1 MKCQKFTGGVRNLV
15 LQGVYKGQRIRKEL
29 GIPLNAKVILS
40 VGEVNKNKNHK
51 VGIEALAKLRDKN
64 TYYVI
69 CGRGPLMEAH
79 KELAQSLGVG
89 DRVILTGY
97 RTDVADFYKM
107 ADVFL
112 FPSFR
117 EGLPVAVMEAMAVG
131 LPVIATRIRGITDLL
146 EHTKGGYL
154 ADDWEPENY
163 AVKVRRMFS
172 ERGGKSGVS
181 REERRREMGTWNRRK
196 VQEFALPVV
205 DKKMREIYGSVMEE
219 FDENITDTHVNL

>member
-1 MKCQKFTGGVRNLV
+1 MKCQKFTGGGRNLV
-15 LQGVYKGQRIRKEL
+15 LQRVYKGQRIRKEF

-79 KELAQSLGVG
+79 KELAQSMGVG

-97 RTDVADFYKM
+97 RTDVADFYKT

-117 EGLPVAVMEAMAVG
+117 EGLPVAVMEAMAAG
-131 LPVIATRIRGITDLL
+131 LPCIASRIRGNVDLL
-146 EHTKGGYL
+146 RSSRYL
-154 ADDWEPENY
+154 FEP
-163 AVKVRRMFS
+163 
-172 ERGGKSGVS
+172 
-181 REERRREMGTWNRRK
+181 T
-196 VQEFALPVV
+196 
-205 DKKMREIYGSVMEE
+205 
-219 FDENITDTHVNL
+219 DENMLYQLLNDAANGVQIEQECERNWETLKKYDIKNVSKEMQGIYSAAIEGTTTNESFTSIKK

>member
-1 MKCQKFTGGVRNLV
+1 MGGIRNLV

-69 CGRGPLMEAH
+69 CGRGPLMENY

-89 DRVILTGY
+89 DRVVLTGY

-117 EGLPVAVMEAMAVG
+117 EGLPVAVMEAMASG
-131 LPVIATRIRGITDLL
+131 LPVIATRIRGSSDLL
-146 EHTKGGYL
+146 QQGAL
-154 ADDWEPENY
+154 
-163 AVKVRRMFS
+163 F
-172 ERGGKSGVS
+172 KSGD
-181 REERRREMGTWNRRK
+181 EGTLYKLLKELINGNR
-196 VQEFALPVV
+196 VQEECTRNLKTLKRYDIRSVSMLMQDIYKAEIEGKINESSTFA
-205 DKKMREIYGSVMEE
+205 KKQ
-219 FDENITDTHVNL
+219 